1 MAAFSRFSA
10 LLEIVPLGPAINY
23 FWLAIWSTRILS
35 LLIWT
40 CTKLPQSSCFI
51 LQGISKDE
59 DAVED
64 NEWPCMGLCFL
75 TVKLLVAMCLP
86 VTIMLQDWSLVEGTF
101 DRWHWRNTLL
111 DVACSYLQRKK
122 CYHPCSNLGFNQ
134 HWLRDQN
141 SKPYRIAMS
150 SFRTTL
156 KCDNCQ
162 WNIRICLN
170 LWSRFSTDLNDFS
183 TIIMS
188 YLQTTNL
195 YTERFGL

>member
-1 MAAFSRFSA
+1 VTLLQHQQTRFLQPKEGLKYTKEKMWRCLMS
-10 LLEIVPLGPAINY
+10 LCIRDCS
-23 FWLAIWSTRILS
+23 IWACNKL
-35 LLIWT
+35 LLIGHLMYKDIEFVDLNLHQT
-40 CTKLPQSSCFI
+40 TSVLVLY

-162 WNIRICLN
+162 WNIRI
-170 LWSRFSTDLNDFS
+170 
-183 TIIMS
+183 
-188 YLQTTNL
+188 YV
-195 YTERFGL
+195 

>member
-1 MAAFSRFSA
+1 LNLHQTTSV
-10 LLEIVPLGPAINY
+10 LVLY
-23 FWLAIWSTRILS
+23 
-35 LLIWT
+35 
-40 CTKLPQSSCFI
+40 

-162 WNIRICLN
+162 WNICI
-170 LWSRFSTDLNDFS
+170 
-183 TIIMS
+183 
-188 YLQTTNL
+188 YV
-195 YTERFGL
+195 